1 MFGSLGV
8 PELLLI
14 FAVILIVFGPRRI
27 PEIGRTLG
35 KALGEF
41 RKATDDL
48 KSTIERE
55 VRLEELKKITPP
67 SLEDF
72 MTPAESVSRTAPQTA
87 EPASAQPELSSPE
100 TAGTVETVETVEP
113 SETAAAPAETS
124 DTTTPASTEKA

>member
-14 FAVILIVFGPRRI
+14 FGVALIVFGPRKL

-41 RKATDDL
+41 KKASEEL

-55 VRLEELKKITPP
+55 VAIEELRNISPI
-67 SLEDF
+67 
-72 MTPAESVSRTAPQTA
+72 TAPQADTVSRSEPVITVDPVSTA
-87 EPASAQPELSSPE
+87 
-100 TAGTVETVETVEP
+100 P
-113 SETAAAPAETS
+113 SRAE
-124 DTTTPASTEKA
+124 